1 MGQSF
6 SGVFLR
12 SGVALALFVLPL
24 GAAQA
29 GGAIA
34 IGPCAAYG
42 YAYDF
47 RDLSEAQA
55 AALAKC
61 SKKSCRVALTM
72 KRACGAFAVDGSDSC
87 GAHGY
92 AVAPRL
98 GEAQNKALRECHNFG
113 GRECVIRAWACDAE
127 G

>member
-1 MGQSF
+1 MGHSF
-6 SGVFLR
+6 TNVLLR
-12 SGVALALFVLPL
+12 VGFAIMLLVAPL
-24 GAAQA
+24 GFAQA

-34 IGPCAAYG
+34 IGSCAAYG
-42 YAYDF
+42 YAFDF
-47 RDLSEAQA
+47 RDLGEAQA

-61 SKKSCRVALTM
+61 SEKSCKVALTM
-72 KRACGAFAVDGSDSC
+72 KRACGAFAIDGTNAC

-98 GEAQNKALRECHNFG
+98 GEAQNKALRACHNFG

>member
-1 MGQSF
+1 MGHSF
-6 SGVFLR
+6 ISVFLR
-12 SGVALALFVLPL
+12 VGFALALLVPPL
-24 GAAQA
+24 SSARA

-34 IGPCAAYG
+34 IGTCAAYG

-47 RDLSEAQA
+47 RDLSQAQA

-61 SKKSCRVALTM
+61 SEKSCKVALTI
-72 KRACGAFAVDGSDSC
+72 KRACGAFAIDGTNAC

-92 AVAPRL
+92 AAAPRL
-98 GEAQNKALRECHNFG
+98 GEAQNKALRECHKFG

>member
-1 MGQSF
+1 MARSF
-6 SGVFLR
+6 SGVFLHA
-12 SGVALALFVLPL
+12 VFAAALAVMPA
-24 GAAQA
+24 GTAEA

-47 RDLSEAQA
+47 ADLSEAQA
-55 AALAKC
+55 AAIAKC
-61 SKKSCRVALTM
+61 SAQSCKVAVTM
-72 KRACGAFAVDGSDSC
+72 KRACGAFAVDGTNAC

-98 GEAQNKALRECHNFG
+98 GPAQNKALRECHKFG
-113 GRECVIRAWACDAE
+113 GRECVIRAWACDAK